1 MPLDPTD
8 RIGKISGPMLKDNLV
23 RDGIDLA
30 FENDLLYLNTAI
42 QGIGINTDTV
52 TRDLVVNGLSKF
64 PEVILTT
71 GYFSAGTVVLNTNGT
86 ISSLSGP
93 VEIAPQGPSPYINH
107 ARIITD
113 DYEINGNA
121 FTGISTD
128 ADIRLESNGTGTV
141 DFYANTNIDGNLY
154 ATGDISL
161 TGNLNI
167 GGTIVVGNSPLD
179 TVTITPELDQNIN
192 PGTTGLYNLGLSNKR
207 WRNATIATVDSTGS
221 LTTGLVTVDGTLRI
235 DANTI
240 STITT
245 DTDVAFSPNG
255 TGRVQ
260 MGNFRLSVD
269 DITNNGVNGTKV
281 DLLDYAELANA
292 VSLAVSG
299 NPTYNFFNTVL
310 IGLRPLGDVNG
321 DGFVTASDAALIA
334 SFGLGTLPE
343 ISDETAWIQEQ
354 IRPYIIARKALY
366 PALFDQVSAFTIAPT
381 GQGYV
386 RFAGTNGV
394 VVPTGANSQRTFPE
408 IGDTRWNTELQRLEC
423 FDGTVYSLSTGG
435 GELITPDDMEEL
447 GNIYALMFG

>member
-30 FENDLLYLNTAI
+30 FENDLLYIDATS

-64 PEVILTT
+64 PELILTT
-71 GYFSAGTVVLNTNGT
+71 GYFSAGTVVFNTNGT

-93 VEIAPQGPSPYINH
+93 VEIAPQGPSPYITH
-107 ARIITD
+107 DRIITD
-113 DYEINGNA
+113 DYEINGNT

-167 GGTIVVGNSPLD
+167 GGTITVGNSPLD
-179 TVTITPELDQNIN
+179 TVTIVPELDQNIN
-192 PGTTGLYNLGLSNKR
+192 PQTTGLYNLGLTGRR
-207 WRNATIATVDSTGS
+207 WRNARIASVNSTGS

-235 DANTI
+235 DSNTI
-240 STITT
+240 STIAA
-245 DTDVAFSPNG
+245 DTDVTVAPNG
-255 TGRVQ
+255 TGKVQ
-260 MGNFRLSVD
+260 FGNFRLSAN
-269 DITNNGVNGTKV
+269 DITNSGVNGTKV

-292 VSLAVSG
+292 VNQAVLG
-299 NPTYNFFNTVL
+299 NPTYSFFNTVL
-310 IGLRPLGDVNG
+310 IGLRPLGDVDG
-321 DGFVTASDAALIA
+321 DGFVTVSDVNKIA
-334 SFGLGTLPE
+334 SFGLGTLSDGPE
-343 ISDETAWIQEQ
+343 ADWIQQQ
-354 IRPYIIARKALY
+354 IRPYIIARKNLY
-366 PALFDQVSAFTIAPT
+366 PTLFDQVSAFTIVPT
-381 GQGYV
+381 GQGYIQ
-386 RFAGTNGV
+386 FGGTNGV
-394 VVPTGANSQRTFPE
+394 VVPSGSNSQRTYPE
-408 IGDTRWNTELQRLEC
+408 VGDTRWNTELQRLEC
-423 FDGTVYSLSTGG
+423 FDGNVYSLSTGG

-447 GNIYALMFG
+447 GNVYALIFG